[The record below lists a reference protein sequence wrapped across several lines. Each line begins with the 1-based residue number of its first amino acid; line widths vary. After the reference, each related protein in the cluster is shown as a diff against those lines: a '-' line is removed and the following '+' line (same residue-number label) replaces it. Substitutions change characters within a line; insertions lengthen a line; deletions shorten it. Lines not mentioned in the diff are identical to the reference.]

1 LCVAL
6 QSEPR
11 GSGGGAV
18 VVIRSVKRPIR
29 IRSVN
34 RLFDACQSKRDNG
47 EIQLAWGNVQA
58 DLSWAITPL
67 ILPLAQTCVLRS

>member
-34 RLFDACQSKRDNG
+34 RLFDACQSKGDN
-47 EIQLAWGNVQA
+47 
-58 DLSWAITPL
+58 
-67 ILPLAQTCVLRS
+67 